1 MNNSLFIQQLN
12 RIAAIRKL
20 IPAKPLRPGLR
31 GAVSLRTFPAAP
43 VILALATRQD
53 ANIE

>member
-20 IPAKPLRPGLR
+20 ISGQ
-31 GAVSLRTFPAAP
+31 
-43 VILALATRQD
+43 ALAARVQAGRVASDHPGRAGISRTRNP
-53 ANIE
+53 AGC